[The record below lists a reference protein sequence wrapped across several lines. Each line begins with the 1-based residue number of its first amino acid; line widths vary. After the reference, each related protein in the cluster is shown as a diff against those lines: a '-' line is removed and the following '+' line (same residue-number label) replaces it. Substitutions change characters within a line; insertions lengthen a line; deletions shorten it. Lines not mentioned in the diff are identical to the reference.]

1 MNININELE
10 ERLPKECCSF
20 CTHLSLDG
28 PDEDY
33 QYSIKCIMLDDLPES
48 NTRCEFFSPEN
59 SNLTTE
65 DLDNLYINYLEACI
79 KINYSNYL
87 NSIHFK
93 LFKEKALS
101 HYNNKCVL
109 CGCSD
114 NLEVHH
120 VNKKLGRESLEDVF
134 VVCSDCI
141 TK

>member
-10 ERLPKECCSF
+10 ENLPKECCSF

-28 PDEDY
+28 PDEYY
-33 QYSIKCIMLDDLPES
+33 QYNIKCIMLDALPES

-79 KINYSNYL
+79 KINYKNYL

-109 CGCSD
+109 CGSND
-114 NLEVHH
+114 NLEIHH
-120 VNKKLGRESLEDVF
+120 VNKKLGRESLDDVF

>member
-10 ERLPKECCSF
+10 ESLPKECCSF

-28 PDEDY
+28 PNEDY
-33 QYSIKCIMLDDLPES
+33 QYNIKCIMLDALPES
-48 NTRCEFFSPEN
+48 NKRCEFFSPEN

-79 KINYSNYL
+79 KVNYDNYL

-120 VNKKLGRESLEDVF
+120 VNKKFGRESLDDVF

>member
-10 ERLPKECCSF
+10 ESLPKECCSF

-28 PDEDY
+28 PDKDY
-33 QYSIKCIMLDDLPES
+33 QYSIKCIMLDALPES
-48 NTRCEFFSPEN
+48 NKRCEFFSPEN
-59 SNLTTE
+59 STLTTE

-79 KINYSNYL
+79 KINYDNYL

-101 HYNNKCVL
+101 YYNNKCVL
-109 CGCSD
+109 CGSSD

-120 VNKKLGRESLEDVF
+120 VNKKFGRENLDDVF

-141 TK
+141 AK